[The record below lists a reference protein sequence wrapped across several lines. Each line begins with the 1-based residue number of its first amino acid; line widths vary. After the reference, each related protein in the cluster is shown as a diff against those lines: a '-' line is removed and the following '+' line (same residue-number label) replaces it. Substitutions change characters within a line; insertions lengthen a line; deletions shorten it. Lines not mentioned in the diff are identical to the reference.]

1 MNATSVTPVASGTPD
16 LTSALQ
22 DMVRRLLL
30 DTPDAQAADVR
41 AAAQPLCLCW
51 VEGQS

>member
-1 MNATSVTPVASGTPD
+1 VNTTSAAPVASSTTD

-22 DMVRRLLL
+22 DMVRQLLE
-30 DTPDAQAADVR
+30 DAPAAQ